1 MSIQF
6 KLNSSAQPIAQQSQS
21 SHVAQIH
28 PHATETSS
36 FSKMKE
42 KKKSPTFQDS
52 PRSLRVYPVHFRRRW
67 CRRSLGKLYDSIVDR

>member
-36 FSKMKE
+36 FSKMK
-42 KKKSPTFQDS
+42 KKVTDFPRLSPITTRLSSALPSFVGVVV
-52 PRSLRVYPVHFRRRW
+52 R
-67 CRRSLGKLYDSIVDR
+67 